1 MVMLKM
7 GKQRNLNRQ
16 AKEMTEV
23 FQEAQLR

>member
-16 AKEMTEV
+16 GEEMTEV
-23 FQEAQLR
+23 FQEAQIH